1 MKYGVMLSASGE
13 RSVGDGGAWV
23 QLIGLT
29 DCVCRAESLLATRLT
44 DDIRLVSPI
53 GFAFG

>member
-1 MKYGVMLSASGE
+1 MLSASGE

-29 DCVCRAESLLATRLT
+29 DCVRGSESLLATRLL
-44 DDIRLVSPI
+44 DDIRLVNPI
-53 GFAFG
+53 GVAFG